1 MIHYLKLKFNSIK
14 RKLSRHLEHF
24 QRMITALSMS
34 DDLEEKKIVK
44 NQICD
49 SFPLL
54 KTPSEEKKSKKIYKT
69 A

>member
-1 MIHYLKLKFNSIK
+1 
-14 RKLSRHLEHF
+14 
-24 QRMITALSMS
+24 MS
-34 DDLEEKKIVK
+34 NELEEDEIVK

-54 KTPSEEKKSKKIYKT
+54 KTPSEEKKSKKTYKT